1 MKIAILGF
9 GVVGRGV
16 YDIVKNDLPHQIQT
30 KYVLDIR
37 PIDGID
43 CQRAQSID
51 QILNDPEVDLVVE
64 AMGGLH
70 PAYEFV
76 AAALSAG
83 KHCVTP
89 NKQLVSSMFSE
100 LHKAAEAKGVC
111 FLYTPSAGGGIPW
124 LYNLCRTKR
133 CGAID
138 AFRGIINGT
147 TNYILDAMEKNGA
160 DFGATLAK
168 AQELGYAEANPS
180 ADIDGTD
187 VQRKCAISANLAFD
201 VCVDPQEIPTAGIR
215 HITGADIRAFSE
227 KGLVCKLLCNGS
239 RSTSGSVCAYVEPA
253 LMPLRSLE
261 ANVAENF
268 NMVSLWGKHVGM
280 LSFYGQGAG
289 RYPTAHS
296 LVEDILDVYTG
307 AASVKRS
314 TVPCPLNNSVIQHR
328 YYVRGTDVGAF
339 DDIKDSRMGDGI
351 LTKTI
356 SVAQMHQRAARSKE
370 SGIELF
376 FAGIPE

>member
-16 YDIVKNDLPHQIQT
+16 YDIIKDGLSDQIQT

-37 PIDGID
+37 PIEGID
-43 CQRAQSID
+43 CEKAQSID
-51 QILNDPEVDLVVE
+51 QIINDPEVDLVVE

-76 AAALSAG
+76 SAALNAG

-100 LHKAAEAKGVC
+100 LHKAAEANGVS

-133 CGAID
+133 CGAIHS
-138 AFRGIINGT
+138 FRGIINGT
-147 TNYILDAMEKNGA
+147 TNYILDAMEKNAA
-160 DFGATLAK
+160 DFGITLKK
-168 AQELGYAEANPS
+168 AQELGYAEADPS

-201 VCVDPQEIPTAGIR
+201 ICVDPKEVPTAGIR
-215 HITGADIRAFSE
+215 YITGGDIKAFTE
-227 KGLVCKLLCNGS
+227 KGLVCKLLCNGG
-239 RSTSGSVCAYVEPA
+239 RSESGSVYAYVEPT
-253 LMPLRSLE
+253 LLPLRSLE

-268 NMVSLWGKHVGM
+268 NMVSLWAEHVGR

-296 LVEDILDVYTG
+296 LVEDIMDVCTGTASTKQAAAPCALD
-307 AASVKRS
+307 
-314 TVPCPLNNSVIQHR
+314 NSVVSHS
-328 YYVRGTDVGAF
+328 YYVRGKDLSAFGDVKAAA
-339 DDIKDSRMGDGI
+339 MGEGI
-351 LTKTI
+351 LTKPL
-356 SVAQMHQRAARSKE
+356 SVAEMHKRAAKAKE
-370 SGIELF
+370 AGIELF
-376 FAGIPE
+376 FAGIAE